1 MIRDR
6 GKHLKDNGQKKKKT
20 KKPEKKTPQKTQVYL
35 CKSLR
40 KANFKIKVI

>member
-20 KKPEKKTPQKTQVYL
+20 KKPEKKTHK
-35 CKSLR
+35 KLR
-40 KANFKIKVI
+40 YIYVNHSEKQILK

>member
-20 KKPEKKTPQKTQVYL
+20 KKPEKKTPQK
-35 CKSLR
+35 LR
-40 KANFKIKVI
+40 YIYVNHSEKQILK